1 MKAEIAELQSDTT
14 ATLDRAIAAAQAT
27 VTVGNHIST
36 ELLEQREQMGDI
48 DAEARDIDDNLKR
61 TAYNLKHGF
70 TWRGALTSPFR
81 KASKKPPGAAIRRR
95 DIAPVFKDNYQP
107 QQQDSNKT
115 NKSAAAPAH
124 AGATDGKGKKERT
137 GLFGTSSPKRNAANK
152 KGSKAKAGGGGGG
165 GAGIEGG
172 NKVEPGLPEHVP
184 QGFDKQLDDLD
195 GLLDGLSAQA
205 NAIGAELRQQN
216 EGIGTLGERVEP
228 LRVETASQAQQI
240 KRRFRVRG

>member
-27 VTVGNHIST
+27 VGVGNHIST
-36 ELLEQREQMGDI
+36 ELLEQREKMGEI

-61 TAYNLKHGF
+61 TGYNLKHGF

-81 KASKKPPGAAIRRR
+81 RASKKPAGAGAGTRRR
-95 DIAPVFKDNYQP
+95 DIAPVYKDDY
-107 QQQDSNKT
+107 QQQQRQDNNS
-115 NKSAAAPAH
+115 NKSAAPAH
-124 AGATDGKGKKERT
+124 GGAATDSKGKKDKT
-137 GLFGTSSPKRNAANK
+137 GLFGSSKAANK
-152 KGSKAKAGGGGGG
+152 KGAGGSG
-165 GAGIEGG
+165 GAGSGG
-172 NKVEPGLPEHVP
+172 AAPKLPEHVP
-184 QGFDKQLDDLD
+184 EGFDKQLDDLD

-216 EGIGTLGERVEP
+216 DGIEALGGRVEP
-228 LRVETASQAQQI
+228 LRVETAAQGQQI

>member
-27 VTVGNHIST
+27 VGVGNHIST

-61 TAYNLKHGF
+61 TGYNLKHGF

-81 KASKKPPGAAIRRR
+81 RASKKPAGAAAGTRRR
-95 DIAPVFKDNYQP
+95 DISPVFKDDY
-107 QQQDSNKT
+107 QQQDNSSNTSK
-115 NKSAAAPAH
+115 KSAAPAH
-124 AGATDGKGKKERT
+124 GGGVTDGKDKKEKT
-137 GLFGTSSPKRNAANK
+137 GLFGSSKAANK
-152 KGSKAKAGGGGGG
+152 KGAGRGGG
-165 GAGIEGG
+165 GAGAGSGG
-172 NKVEPGLPEHVP
+172 AAPKLPEHVP
-184 QGFDKQLDDLD
+184 EGFDKQLDDLD

-216 EGIGTLGERVEP
+216 DGIEALGERVEP
-228 LRVETASQAQQI
+228 LRVETAAQGQQI